1 MSINYKLQFKF
12 YLKFFFEVVIY
23 SNKTWVQA
31 KKLKFKK
38 LKFIS
43 TKNYFFKFKFFVF
56 IN

>member
-43 TKNYFFKFKFFVF
+43 TKNFLEF
-56 IN
+56 